1 MANPVQKYSYYL
13 WSILELVTG
22 FKDPLLIGKIFL
34 KLTPPGIKIIR
45 LRGDGLAF
53 RVRSAMDVWSLK
65 ETLLD
70 RFYERCGTPIE
81 DDWIIMDIGGGI
93 GEFTLFA
100 AQDHPGNM
108 VFAFE
113 PFPESLNL
121 LKANLELN
129 RITNVKAYGD
139 AIWSK
144 KGYLRIDTAPGEPS
158 QFTSRESDANLP
170 ENDPTIVPAIPLADA
185 FARLNLDD
193 DEFDLYQK
201 VYADLALQA
210 PTPDLVIYLQA
221 PLDALQERVKRRGV
235 EYERS
240 MDADYL
246 QRLANTY
253 SEFFHRYDAAPLLI
267 VNTSHL
273 NFAQSEADF
282 ELLLERMSKMR
293 GPREFF
299 NRAA

>member
-1 MANPVQKYSYYL
+1 MSLTRYRYIVVEGP
-13 WSILELVTG
+13 
-22 FKDPLLIGKIFL
+22 IGAGKTSL
-34 KLTPPGIKIIR
+34 THKLAER
-45 LRGDGLAF
+45 LDA
-53 RVRSAMDVWSLK
+53 D
-65 ETLLD
+65 TLLENASD
-70 RFYERCGTPIE
+70 NPFLPRFYQEPRRYALPTQLHFLFDRSRQLRELAQGDLFRAGTVS
-81 DDWIIMDIGGGI
+81 D
-93 GEFTLFA
+93 FL
-100 AQDHPGNM
+100 
-108 VFAFE
+108 
-113 PFPESLNL
+113 
-121 LKANLELN
+121 
-129 RITNVKAYGD
+129 
-139 AIWSK
+139 
-144 KGYLRIDTAPGEPS
+144 IDK
-158 QFTSRESDANLP
+158 DML
-170 ENDPTIVPAIPLADA
+170 

-221 PLDALQERVKRRGV
+221 PLDALQERVRRRGV
-235 EYERS
+235 DYERS
-240 MDADYL
+240 MDAGYL

-253 SEFFHRYDAAPLLI
+253 SEFFHRYEAAPLLI